1 MWICAVMPCKNV
13 TVEVLDQRSTLLQL
27 DRILLDE

>member
-1 MWICAVMPCKNV
+1 MWICAVMPCKSV
-13 TVEVLDQRSTLLQL
+13 LSEVLINEVTLLQL